1 MGMGFD
7 CKCDFA
13 HSTTLL
19 GLLCPW
25 TWSIS
30 SQSLQHHT
38 DAAPVY
44 NLINNAEEVE
54 IERFC
59 EDLQ

>member
-1 MGMGFD
+1 MG
-7 CKCDFA
+7 CDSKRDFT
-13 HSTTLL
+13 HSTVLL

-25 TWSIS
+25 TWNIS

-38 DAAPVY
+38 DATPVY

-54 IERFC
+54 VEWFC